1 MISYRLLIF
10 FSERIRIESTS
21 FTVSEP
27 VGTYTIEPLIYKYAL
42 DDEKKKLKEEYNVS
56 EFNIEIVK
64 LERIFVDKIFAAEFY
79 YERKMYEDVLKHLYD
94 VSIMIKNDDI
104 KKMLSN
110 KQELKKLIN
119 YKRKE
124 ELLRIEGISSD
135 KKIKDFDYMN

>member
-42 DDEKKKLKEEYNVS
+42 DEEKKLLKEEYNVS

-79 YERKMYEDVLKHLYD
+79 YERKMY
-94 VSIMIKNDDI
+94 
-104 KKMLSN
+104 
-110 KQELKKLIN
+110 
-119 YKRKE
+119 
-124 ELLRIEGISSD
+124 
-135 KKIKDFDYMN
+135 

>member
-27 VGTYTIEPLIYKYAL
+27 IGIYTIEPLIYKYAL
-42 DDEKKKLKEEYNVS
+42 DDEKKKLKEEYIVS

-79 YERKMYEDVLKHLYD
+79 YERKMY
-94 VSIMIKNDDI
+94 
-104 KKMLSN
+104 
-110 KQELKKLIN
+110 
-119 YKRKE
+119 
-124 ELLRIEGISSD
+124 
-135 KKIKDFDYMN
+135 